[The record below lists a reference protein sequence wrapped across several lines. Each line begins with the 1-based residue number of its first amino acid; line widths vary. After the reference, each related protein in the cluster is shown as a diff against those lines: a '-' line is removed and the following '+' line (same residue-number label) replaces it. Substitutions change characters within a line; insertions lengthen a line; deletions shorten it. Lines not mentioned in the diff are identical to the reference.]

1 MSYVLTLRLAGPL
14 QAWGASSRFSRRMT
28 ERTPTKSGVVGLIAA
43 ALGVTRTDSLERFNA
58 LRYGVRADQPGSLL
72 RDFHTA
78 HDDSGASMPL
88 SQRYYLQDAVFLAG
102 LESDDRE
109 LLESFAQALQHPH
122 FSLFLGR
129 RSCPPDGPVAT
140 RIVPGDLETVLREAP
155 WAGTARHLVEL
166 EARRGLHEREAST
179 GITAELLVEP
189 REGDPAGAAAE
200 TLADEPVSF
209 DPEQRRYA
217 SRRVQRLATVEFDG
231 LTPTAVTVNSADS
244 LDPFETVLALDG
256 RNTHPDVQGEHQ

>member
-28 ERTPTKSGVVGLIAA
+28 ERAPTKSGVIGLIAA
-43 ALGVTRTDSLERFNA
+43 ALGLTRTDSLERFST

-109 LLESFAQALQHPH
+109 LLESFAQALRHPH
-122 FSLFLGR
+122 FSIFLGR

-140 RIVPGDLETVLREAP
+140 EVVEGDLETVLREAP
-155 WAGTARHLVEL
+155 WAGTARHSTVLDT
-166 EARRGLHEREAST
+166 RRSWNQGDAGASL
-179 GITAELLVEP
+179 TAELLVEP
-189 REGDPAGAAAE
+189 KEGDLAGAAAE

-209 DPEQRRYA
+209 DPEQRQYTA
-217 SRRVQRLATVEFDG
+217 RRIQRLDPVEFAA
-231 LTPTAVTVNSADS
+231 PTAAGSAGDDTGS
-244 LDPFETVLALDG
+244 LDPFETVLELGG
-256 RNTHPDVQGEHQ
+256 RNTHPNTQGEQQ

>member
-1 MSYVLTLRLAGPL
+1 MSYVITLRLAAPL

-28 ERTPTKSGVVGLIAA
+28 ERAPTKSGVIGLIAA
-43 ALGVTRTDSLERFNA
+43 ALGLARTDSLERFAA

-88 SQRYYLQDAVFLAG
+88 SHRYYLQDAVFLAG

-109 LLESFAQALQHPH
+109 LLESFARALRHPH
-122 FSLFLGR
+122 FPIFLGR
-129 RSCPPDGPVAT
+129 RSCPPDGPVVIQT
-140 RIVPGDLETVLREAP
+140 VEGNLETVLREAP
-155 WAGTARHLVEL
+155 WAGTARHLTVRS
-166 EARRGLHEREAST
+166 ARDDWSREDASA
-179 GITAELLVEP
+179 GIAAELLVEP
-189 REGDPAGAAAE
+189 RQDDLSGATAE

-217 SRRVQRLATVEFDG
+217 TRRIRRLAPVEFAS
-231 LTPTAVTVNSADS
+231 LTPTDVVAGSAEAY
-244 LDPFETVLALDG
+244 DPFETVLELEG
-256 RNTHPDVQGEHQ
+256 RTSSRNSQEEQQ